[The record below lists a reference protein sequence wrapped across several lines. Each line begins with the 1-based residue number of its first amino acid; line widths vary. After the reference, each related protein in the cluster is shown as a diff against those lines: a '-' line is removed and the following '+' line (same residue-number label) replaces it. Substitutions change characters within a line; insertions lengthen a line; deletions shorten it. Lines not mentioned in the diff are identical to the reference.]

1 MGWIRRYTIAKFGVD
16 DAAFSEPIPS
26 PKQNL
31 WRQLFTYLAL
41 SVRWPGAA
49 RAALAL
55 GIPGLIA
62 LLLGF
67 ENEMLLIATG
77 AYAVIS
83 GEGHPFR
90 YRWKPMAIIGV
101 LLVAGVTMGS
111 FIGQE
116 VQELVSET
124 GNTWWISI
132 TVIFSSIVAA
142 ILVFGANSLRMT
154 APGIFFIVM
163 VTSSSQMS
171 SGLGLMPWQVGMW
184 ATVGAVSAWILGML
198 PALIDPHA
206 PERQAV
212 ENLEKAV
219 EKYEKSPSYAVQER
233 HDASSALNTA
243 WVALDDAGI
252 ISGGRVIRKSQSD
265 LVARALTAQNRLA
278 ALNEDVTGGTEYEN
292 LSPTGPN
299 RVAIPHRSLTAPYTN
314 YRSIHRYSH
323 STLTAQKVFWA
334 SILSGMISIAFG
346 LGRPDWAIVSAVL
359 VLQWG
364 LEKVPGSVRALHRL
378 LGSIISL
385 GIFVLVHITQPA
397 AWPLLLILVICQFY
411 AEIFV
416 V

>member
-1 MGWIRRYTIAKFGVD
+1 MGWIRRYKIAKFRVD

-31 WRQLFTYLAL
+31 WRQLFTYQAL
-41 SVRWPGAA
+41 SLRWPGAA
-49 RAALAL
+49 RAAPTL

-132 TVIFSSIVAA
+132 TVIFSSIVAV

-198 PALIDPHA
+198 PGLIDPHA

-219 EKYEKSPSYAVQER
+219 EKYEKSPSYAVQG
-233 HDASSALNTA
+233 TA
-243 WVALDDAGI
+243 RCFFG
-252 ISGGRVIRKSQSD
+252 
-265 LVARALTAQNRLA
+265 AQ
-278 ALNEDVTGGTEYEN
+278 YC
-292 LSPTGPN
+292 
-299 RVAIPHRSLTAPYTN
+299 
-314 YRSIHRYSH
+314 
-323 STLTAQKVFWA
+323 
-334 SILSGMISIAFG
+334 
-346 LGRPDWAIVSAVL
+346 LGCPRRCWD
-359 VLQWG
+359 
-364 LEKVPGSVRALHRL
+364 H
-378 LGSIISL
+378 
-385 GIFVLVHITQPA
+385 
-397 AWPLLLILVICQFY
+397 
-411 AEIFV
+411 
-416 V
+416 

>member
-1 MGWIRRYTIAKFGVD
+1 MGWIRRYKIAKFGVD

-278 ALNEDVTGGTEYEN
+278 ALNQDVTGGDGVREP
-292 LSPTGPN
+292 L
-299 RVAIPHRSLTAPYTN
+299 PHRPEPRGYPAQESHRPVHELSVNPPILTLDTDGTEGLLGLNPVRNDLHSLWPGPA
-314 YRSIHRYSH
+314 
-323 STLTAQKVFWA
+323 
-334 SILSGMISIAFG
+334 G
-346 LGRPDWAIVSAVL
+346 LGNRQRCSCSPVGPRKGPRIRPR
-359 VLQWG
+359 
-364 LEKVPGSVRALHRL
+364 PPPPPRL
-378 LGSIISL
+378 NY
-385 GIFVLVHITQPA
+385 QPRYLRPRLYHPA
-397 AWPLLLILVICQFY
+397 SCLASPSRFW
-411 AEIFV
+411 
-416 V
+416 

>member
-1 MGWIRRYTIAKFGVD
+1 MGWIRRYKIAKFGVD

-31 WRQLFTYLAL
+31 WRQLFTYQAL
-41 SVRWPGAA
+41 SLRWPGAA
-49 RAALAL
+49 RAAPTL

-62 LLLGF
+62 LILSF

-206 PERQAV
+206 PERQAD

-265 LVARALTAQNRLA
+265 LVARALTAQ
-278 ALNEDVTGGTEYEN
+278 
-292 LSPTGPN
+292 
-299 RVAIPHRSLTAPYTN
+299 
-314 YRSIHRYSH
+314 
-323 STLTAQKVFWA
+323 KVFWA
-334 SILSGMISIAFG
+334 SFLSGMISIAFG
-346 LGRPDWAIVSAVL
+346 LGRPDWAIASVVL

-385 GIFVLVHITQPA
+385 GIFALVHITQPA